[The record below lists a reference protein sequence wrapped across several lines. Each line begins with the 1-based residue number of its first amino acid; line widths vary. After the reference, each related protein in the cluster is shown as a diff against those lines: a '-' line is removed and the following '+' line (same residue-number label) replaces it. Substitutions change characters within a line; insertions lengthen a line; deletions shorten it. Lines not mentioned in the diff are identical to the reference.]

1 MRSTQRKGDVA
12 VAQAITTFTKMG
24 YDVGVPL
31 TESAA
36 YDLLVDIGDVVKRVQ
51 VRYTSSHQV
60 DLRRIH
66 SNSKGYVVKRTRSG
80 AYDWL
85 YVLKST
91 GEEFLLETCLPG
103 RRSWNP
109 DSSHAIQVSPG
120 GVTERTKVAVLKTA
134 GGQPP
139 VGSNPTPSATPPALR
154 RLSPR

>member
-1 MRSTQRKGDVA
+1 MMRKTQRKGDIA
-12 VAQAITTFTKMG
+12 VAQAIATFTKMG

-36 YDLLVDIGDVVKRVQ
+36 YDLLVDAGEVVKRVQ
-51 VRYTSSHQV
+51 VPYTGSHQV

-66 SNSKGYVVKRTRSG
+66 SNSKGYVVKWTQAG

-109 DSSHAIQVSPG
+109 NGRHAIRVSG
-120 GVTERTKVAVLKTA
+120 EG
-134 GGQPP
+134 
-139 VGSNPTPSATPPALR
+139 
-154 RLSPR
+154 